1 MSYENEITVQV
12 KKDYEQLHREL
23 EKKGFHIV
31 EKYQMEDTYLL
42 KKNFDVTNVP
52 LLKILKECVIVRD
65 VKGKEKEL
73 LYKYK
78 KYGPKGIILK
88 QRKISCPIYSIRQA
102 LSFMKA
108 IHYKQL
114 LKINDSCIVYSNH
127 DIEFTVQLVND
138 KYIFIEMEN
147 HTADYSKQYES
158 IEEMIKALE
167 KYDISYDKS
176 DYFVKKA
183 ALLLEEMQES
193 RDK

>member
-12 KKDYEQLHREL
+12 KKDYEQLHREQ
-23 EKKGFHIV
+23 
-31 EKYQMEDTYLL
+31 YQMEDTYLL

-114 LKINDSCIVYSNH
+114 LKINDSCIV
-127 DIEFTVQLVND
+127 
-138 KYIFIEMEN
+138 FIEMEN